1 MVSSPVANARECQEN
16 LVAALMK
23 KMPRGHTRL
32 RQEVLTLRVML
43 VEQGKWDLVKQL
55 DAFWQPATQPTAVQ
69 PGG

>member
-1 MVSSPVANARECQEN
+1 
-16 LVAALMK
+16 MK

-69 PGG
+69 PGGYIDCVIHTNSHNQKSQAI